1 MYDYI
6 RGKLVKK
13 LPTSAVIDVNGL
25 GFDLKI
31 SLSTSQM
38 LPGEGQDVTLK
49 TYLHVRED
57 ILQLYGFSD
66 DEERE
71 IFNGLLSISG
81 VGPKLAQTILSGLSP
96 QRLIKAVKEDDEK
109 TLNSISGVGKK
120 TAQRLIV
127 ELKDKFKHFGT
138 DTEETGTVPFGK
150 LSVSEEEALMGLL
163 SLGYGRFQAEKAL
176 QKVNASGS
184 ELTVE
189 LMIKKALQ
197 VI

>member
-6 RGKLVKK
+6 KGKLVRK

-31 SLSTSQM
+31 SLSTSQK

-127 ELKDKFKHFGT
+127 ELKDKFKHFRT
-138 DTEETGTVPFGK
+138 DTEETGNVKFGK